1 MRLQLDNHAIMQLRF
16 TRKVGVGILLR
27 HSSLSS
33 LLSEEISFRVPI
45 IYRLHPTKKHGL
57 KAADCFKEC
66 SGFVDSLATNTGH
79 LLILGDFNIHWD
91 CQRNA
96 DTKEL
101 VDILRSANLR
111 QHVQE
116 RTHRHGHI
124 LDLVISCDDDNL
136 IKGVSA
142 SSMVSDHFLVNINVS
157 LHKQSVSAKVI
168 SYRKYKSID
177 KEAFLAD
184 LLVSSLVLDPPDDVD
199 QLVDLWWISVI
210 VHCR

>member
-1 MRLQLDNHAIMQLRF
+1 MQIPNNWLTFLYLR
-16 TRKVGVGILLR
+16 
-27 HSSLSS
+27 
-33 LLSEEISFRVPI
+33 ISGSMS
-45 IYRLHPTKKHGL
+45 KKEH
-57 KAADCFKEC
+57 
-66 SGFVDSLATNTGH
+66 T
-79 LLILGDFNIHWD
+79 
-91 CQRNA
+91 
-96 DTKEL
+96 
-101 VDILRSANLR
+101 
-111 QHVQE
+111 
-116 RTHRHGHI
+116 HGHI
-124 LDLVISCDDDNL
+124 VDLVISCDDDNL

-177 KEAFLAD
+177 KESFLAD